1 MLTKLRRKLKQ
12 SLGQKIIFQP
22 DIYRLDLDQRK
33 FETNAIYSAYGQK
46 IFDLDFSSL
55 SILFQTDKA
64 PFTHNIAPS
73 FTKKRM
79 IRSITQTHNYAKYY
93 DDIFKKKRHNIKN
106 ICEIGIMAGASTAAF
121 YFFFPKSKI
130 YTLDINYQRCNI
142 FSKRINKNI
151 VDQSSEASIIKFKKK
166 IKNTQFDLLVDDGSH
181 IDEHIM
187 LTFRNL
193 ISKIKKSGYY
203 IIEDVSKELTPNTLK
218 FLKDKSNLK
227 KYNIKKMMIYK
238 SEEGADLIKRDGTS
252 QNYIIF
258 LQK

>member
-1 MLTKLRRKLKQ
+1 
-12 SLGQKIIFQP
+12 
-22 DIYRLDLDQRK
+22 
-33 FETNAIYSAYGQK
+33 
-46 IFDLDFSSL
+46 
-55 SILFQTDKA
+55 
-64 PFTHNIAPS
+64 
-73 FTKKRM
+73 
-79 IRSITQTHNYAKYY
+79 
-93 DDIFKKKRHNIKN
+93 
-106 ICEIGIMAGASTAAF
+106 
-121 YFFFPKSKI
+121 
-130 YTLDINYQRCNI
+130 LDINYQRCNI

-193 ISKIKKSGYY
+193 ISKIKRSGYY

-227 KYNIKKMMIYK
+227 KYNVKKMMIYK